1 MPSALSPC
9 VSGAWEAG
17 SRTEKMGRWENS
29 INQEE
34 KPCFFAYCRGGP
46 VLESSTLVK
55 SPAAA
60 VVLKVRSMQES
71 SGRHW
76 IKFLLVFTKLAGY
89 QISVFKCQFYIK
101 GIAFPREAKQHKA
114 SKQTI
119 IHHLH
124 PLLRMLIAVLTQ
136 MIILHLIMKMPVSKP
151 TWLLSV
157 SNGAK
162 MIWPSFDLKHNGTLK
177 SSRLSILASEI
188 SSLITVLLSEH
199 PHFHAALANKGPAIS
214 PCLFTSFTTYFST
227 KLCSFH
233 NGC

>member
-1 MPSALSPC
+1 MK
-9 VSGAWEAG
+9 
-17 SRTEKMGRWENS
+17 RQENR

-34 KPCFFAYCRGGP
+34 PCFFTCCRGGQ
-46 VLESSTLVK
+46 VLGSSNLAK
-55 SPAAA
+55 SSAAA
-60 VVLKVRSMQES
+60 WVLKVRSMQEPS
-71 SGRHW
+71 RRYW
-76 IKFLLVFTKLAGY
+76 IKFLLGLAGY
-89 QISVFKCQFYIK
+89 QISVFSCQFYIK
-101 GIAFPREAKQHKA
+101 GIGFPREAKQHKA

-124 PLLRMLIAVLTQ
+124 PLLSMLIAVLTQ
-136 MIILHLIMKMPVSKP
+136 LIILHLIMKLPVSKP

-199 PHFHAALANKGPAIS
+199 PHFHAALANKGPASS

-227 KLCSFH
+227 KLCSFQ